1 MFIVPVILLGVGF
14 IFFSIS
20 KKIDADIE
28 RLDANFLGDLL
39 PDPDEDA
46 MYKFERRIKVK
57 NSKGSKNF
65 AYLLFFW
72 SIVWFVV
79 MLLGI
84 TGIF

>member
-1 MFIVPVILLGVGF
+1 MFIAPVILLGVGL

-20 KKIDADIE
+20 KKIDNDIE
-28 RLDANFLGDLL
+28 RLDANFLGDIL
-39 PDPDEDA
+39 PNPDEDA
-46 MYKFERRIKVK
+46 MYKFERKIKVK

-65 AYLLFFW
+65 AYLLIFW

-84 TGIF
+84 AGLF

>member
-20 KKIDADIE
+20 KKIDNDIE

-39 PDPDEDA
+39 PNPDEDA
-46 MYKFERRIKVK
+46 MYKYERRIKVK

-65 AYLLFFW
+65 AYLLIFW
-72 SIVWFVV
+72 GIVWFVI
-79 MLLGI
+79 MLLEI
-84 TGIF
+84 TGLF

>member
-1 MFIVPVILLGVGF
+1 MFIVPVILLGVGL

-20 KKIDADIE
+20 KKIDTDIE

-39 PDPDEDA
+39 PNPDEEA
-46 MYKFERRIKVK
+46 MYKYERKIKVK

-72 SIVWFVV
+72 GIVWFVV
-79 MLLGI
+79 MLLEV
-84 TGIF
+84 TGLF